1 MICLFVKII
10 ALILLIEHE
19 KKQENIIQE
28 EGHKIIKLS
37 SMISKYVD
45 ESLII
50 VEMNES
56 ELTINEVNQ
65 QDDQLS
71 LFTFKLVKQKPWWTM
86 NHYLIT
92 NNSLFL
98 LFIKC

>member
-71 LFTFKLVKQKPWWTM
+71 LFTFKLVKQKP
-86 NHYLIT
+86 
-92 NNSLFL
+92 
-98 LFIKC
+98 

>member
-71 LFTFKLVKQKPWWTM
+71 LFTFQLVKQKP
-86 NHYLIT
+86 
-92 NNSLFL
+92 
-98 LFIKC
+98 